1 VDELMAEAMEE
12 EAEGVI
18 WGSFN
23 EEMWGIGE
31 LTNSKI

>member
-1 VDELMAEAMEE
+1 MEE

-31 LTNSKI
+31 LTNSKIQKLKNEED